1 VFLFGLDS
9 WEFPLMV
16 AAHVSEILQG
26 GFIGYCLGAFGIG
39 WGISFLFTAAKKA
52 SEKI

>member
-26 GFIGYCLGAFGIG
+26 GFIGY
-39 WGISFLFTAAKKA
+39 FLFTAVKKA
-52 SEKI
+52 SDKI